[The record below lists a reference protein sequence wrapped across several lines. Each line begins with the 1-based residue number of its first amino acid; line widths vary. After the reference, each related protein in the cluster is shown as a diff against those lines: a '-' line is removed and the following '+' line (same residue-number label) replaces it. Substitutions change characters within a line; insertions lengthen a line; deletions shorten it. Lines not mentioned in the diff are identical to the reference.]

1 MDLLNR
7 SFSHIYIER
16 EAKKYLESKQIIEKF
31 PKAQIVEIEDYKEV
45 FSRNN
50 QNFSLQKKTPK
61 LILAVKKEN
70 YLYEGAKVCESF
82 GNENFYYSSS
92 ILNCI
97 YDCEYC
103 YLQGVYSSGNI
114 VIFVNLEDMFQEIE
128 EILKSKSMYICISY
142 DTDLMALEEVTG
154 FVKRWYEFV
163 DKHKNLKIELR
174 TKSASIKVFQNLKP
188 TPNFIIAWTISP
200 KEFAQKHER
209 GAVSFD
215 MRIKAAKSLIESGWN
230 IRVCFDP
237 MIKIENFNP
246 YLISSLGLMNLIIS
260 GVGDG
265 DYSVVDNLLGGV
277 NNFKQAAMDNRL
289 ILIIPDGDIFGTRLF
304 DIARSVQ
311 IEANKISFIF
321 GNFNIEIED
330 DGENVTS
337 FRATQSNA
345 IDYETLTNKPQING
359 VTLIGSQT
367 SNSLNIQTSYTASDI
382 LFSDGESLQ
391 YKFDNKTLVV
401 Q

>member
-188 TPNFIIAWTISP
+188 TPNFIIACTISP

-237 MIKIENFNP
+237 MIKIENFNQI
-246 YLISSLGLMNLIIS
+246 YGEMVRDTFKEIDSSKVLDVSIGTFRISKEYMKRMKNNRKNSIILNYPFQCQEGVYTYSAEENEKMLNFMKNLILEY
-260 GVGDG
+260 VEE
-265 DYSVVDNLLGGV
+265 
-277 NNFKQAAMDNRL
+277 KK
-289 ILIIPDGDIFGTRLF
+289 IF
-304 DIARSVQ
+304 I
-311 IEANKISFIF
+311 
-321 GNFNIEIED
+321 
-330 DGENVTS
+330 
-337 FRATQSNA
+337 
-345 IDYETLTNKPQING
+345 
-359 VTLIGSQT
+359 
-367 SNSLNIQTSYTASDI
+367 
-382 LFSDGESLQ
+382 
-391 YKFDNKTLVV
+391 
-401 Q
+401 